1 MPFRA
6 NAVAVAAVRLRGS
19 SKLLDA
25 QETGPTTP
33 NQHGVKGSRQRYG
46 MLLLALLATFVFE
59 GVAEPGDVQ
68 RAVATVLVG
77 ATLMLALYAAE
88 LPSRRLR
95 FAAALILII
104 VAGVVIMS
112 VAGHGKT
119 VAGIAAIANGLLV
132 VVAPPAVVIG
142 ILRNL
147 RTSGTVTVTVVAGVL
162 CLYLLV
168 GLFFAF
174 AYVAVQNLGGAPFFA
189 NGADATSARSLY
201 FSFVTMTTVGYGD
214 YTARTNLGHTLS
226 VTEALLGQIYL
237 VTVVAAIV
245 GRMVPRGAKAQ

>member
-1 MPFRA
+1 MA
-6 NAVAVAAVRLRGS
+6 NERR
-19 SKLLDA
+19 
-25 QETGPTTP
+25 
-33 NQHGVKGSRQRYG
+33 VKGSRQRYG
-46 MLLLALLATFVFE
+46 MLLLALSATFVFE

-68 RAVATVLVG
+68 RSVQTVLVG

-88 LPSRRLR
+88 VPRQRLGV
-95 FAAALILII
+95 AAALVFAI
-104 VAGVVIMS
+104 VVGVVVMS
-112 VAGHGKT
+112 VVGEGMT
-119 VAGIAAIANGLLV
+119 VDGIAAIANGLLV
-132 VVAPPAVVIG
+132 VLAPPAVVVG
-142 ILRNL
+142 LLRNL
-147 RTSGTVTVTVVAGVL
+147 RATGVVTVTVVAGVL

-189 NGADATSARSLY
+189 NGAGATSARSLY

>member
-1 MPFRA
+1 MPDGA
-6 NAVAVAAVRLRGS
+6 PYRLFPSQSTDG
-19 SKLLDA
+19 
-25 QETGPTTP
+25 
-33 NQHGVKGSRQRYG
+33 GVKGSRQRFG
-46 MLLLALLATFVFE
+46 MLLLALSASFVFE

-68 RAVATVLVG
+68 RAVQTVLVG

-88 LPSRRLR
+88 VPKRRLVV
-95 FAAALILII
+95 AAAVISAI
-104 VAGVVIMS
+104 VVSVVITS
-112 VAGHGKT
+112 LAGSGKT

-132 VVAPPAVVIG
+132 LVAPPAVVIG
-142 ILRNL
+142 LLRNL
-147 RTSGTVTVTVVAGVL
+147 RTTGTVTVTVVAGVL

-174 AYVAVQNLGGAPFFA
+174 TYTAVQNLGGAPFFA
-189 NGADATSARSLY
+189 NGAAATSARSLY

-214 YTARTNLGHTLS
+214 YTARTNLGHTMS

-245 GRMVPRGAKAQ
+245 GRMVPRGARTQ

>member
-1 MPFRA
+1 VA
-6 NAVAVAAVRLRGS
+6 NER
-19 SKLLDA
+19 
-25 QETGPTTP
+25 
-33 NQHGVKGSRQRYG
+33 GVKGSRQRYG
-46 MLLLALLATFVFE
+46 MLLLALSATFVFE

-68 RAVATVLVG
+68 RSVQTVLVG
-77 ATLMLALYAAE
+77 GTLMLALYAGE
-88 LPSRRLR
+88 VPRQRLR
-95 FAAALILII
+95 VAAAVIFAI
-104 VAGVVIMS
+104 VVGVVVMS
-112 VAGHGKT
+112 VVGEGMT
-119 VAGIAAIANGLLV
+119 VAGIAAVANGLLV
-132 VVAPPAVVIG
+132 VLAPPAVVVG

-147 RTSGTVTVTVVAGVL
+147 RATGAVTGTVVAGVL

-189 NGADATSARSLY
+189 NGAAATSARSLY